1 MFFPR
6 NNYEVNGFRISNI
19 IAYCIDSLVVPLGW
33 EPLITKKKKENCK
46 RRGDHCLL

>member
-6 NNYEVNGFRISNI
+6 NNYEVNDFHISNI
-19 IAYCIDSLVVPLGW
+19 IAYYIDSIVVPLGW
-33 EPLITKKKKENCK
+33 EPLITKKKENCK